1 MILVDANLAISY
13 PMQLVVDGHFGIK
26 PLDIDW
32 QKYPADG
39 KKALN

>member
-1 MILVDANLAISY
+1 
-13 PMQLVVDGHFGIK
+13 MQSVVDGHLGIK

-39 KKALN
+39 KNDSR